1 MNSLVDSK
9 TDKIKGRVEVAVGVL
24 TNDLRHKNRGKIDQA
39 ALKARDAIEQ
49 VIDRATR
56 AAKELSNK

>member
-1 MNSLVDSK
+1 VDSK

-24 TNDLRHKNRGKIDQA
+24 TNDQRHRNRGKIDRA
-39 ALKARDAIEQ
+39 ALEASDAIEQ
-49 VIDRATR
+49 VIDKATR